1 MKVSPY
7 GVQFIKSFEGLEL
20 TSYQCSSGVWTV
32 GYGFTG
38 PTVGPETKLT
48 QAEAD
53 ELFAEIIQQFE
64 DQVRERL
71 KVQVN
76 QNEFDAL
83 VSFAYNVGISAFSS
97 STLLKLLNA
106 NATREIVASEFS
118 RWTKDGNGNPIEGLR
133 IRRAKEKELF
143 LSKPINAALAHS
155 ILAQRDTWLKR
166 KPLPSTSLAA
176 EEKLFV
182 PKGSAHIWDSIS
194 IVPGE
199 THYKVTL
206 EAQPDKPWWFYPP
219 HWKIIND
226 PKPQAEKVYKHPDKL
241 ILNVPYYSQRD
252 NAKDPM
258 RTCFSSSCAM
268 LLKYLKPNSITG
280 DDQYIST
287 VFKHGDSTSSSAQ
300 LAALE
305 DYGLRA
311 DFLQNGG
318 WSAIDSQLTQGIPVP
333 IGILHKGSVTNPTG
347 GGHWIIVIGRNEDNT
362 AYVVHDPFG
371 DLDLVNGGYLSSNGK
386 AKVYSK
392 KNLGPRWLV
401 ESQTSGWY
409 IKGYK

>member
-1 MKVSPY
+1 MKISPY
-7 GVQFIKSFEGLEL
+7 GVQFIKNFEGLRLEA
-20 TSYQCSSGVWTV
+20 YKCQSGVWTV
-32 GYGFTG
+32 GYGITG
-38 PTVGPETKLT
+38 SDIGPNTKIT
-48 QAEAD
+48 KTEAD
-53 ELFAEIIQQFE
+53 RLFSDVLQYFE
-64 DQVRERL
+64 QGVRERL

-83 VSFAYNVGISAFSS
+83 VSFAYNVGLSAFSS
-97 STLLKLLNA
+97 STLLKLLNG

-118 RWTKDGNGNPIEGLR
+118 RWTKDGHGNPLEGLK
-133 IRRAKEKELF
+133 IRRTKEKELF

-166 KPLPSTSLAA
+166 KPLASNSLAA

-182 PKGSAHIWDSIS
+182 PKGSAHIWESI
-194 IVPGE
+194 IMVPGE
-199 THYKVTL
+199 THYKVVL
-206 EAQPDKPWWFYPP
+206 EAQPDQPWWFYPP

-226 PKPQAEKVYKHPDKL
+226 PKPEVQEPYKHPDKL

-268 LLKYLKPNSITG
+268 LLKYLKPKSITG
-280 DDQYIST
+280 DDQYINT
-287 VFKHGDSTSSSAQ
+287 VFKHGDTTSATTQ

-305 DYGLRA
+305 DYGVSA
-311 DFLQNGG
+311 DFKQDGG
-318 WSAIDSQLTQGIPVP
+318 WSAIDAQLTQGIPVP
-333 IGILHKGSVTNPTG
+333 IGILHKGPVTNPTG

-371 DLDLVNGGYLSSNGK
+371 DLDLVNGGYISSDGK
-386 AKVYSK
+386 AKLYSK

-401 ESQTSGWY
+401 ESQKSGWF
-409 IKGYK
+409 IKAYK